1 MIVGVRIVFFF
12 FQFLILVT
20 AILKMGDDDEY
31 MKLMEIQRR
40 NFETQFGSLTDM
52 GFKDKFRVRNTGE
65 MSDDK
70 SDEVD
75 EQSYTD
81 DSSDD
86 RESENS
92 DDSSESDDS
101 DSKDVRNVLASG
113 PKIVKLTDS
122 FNQPP
127 RTISKAD
134 KKLLRSGRAPT
145 LSEID
150 AKEKQLSKLTAKQS
164 AKAAQEDSENLEND
178 VKLQR
183 LLQESHILADQLEY
197 SGADLTLQ
205 TIDYED
211 PTGKARKKALDSRMR
226 TISALNSS
234 TGGLPKKLEKMPMK
248 MRKGMIKTHEQRVK
262 RYEEEAKNAGIVLS
276 KVKKGQIRDL
286 GKTSNLIEKL
296 GTTAKSKAK
305 RQRGLKIHSIG
316 KSTRN
321 GLVIAQADIDR
332 INNKG
337 KHMKSKKRR

>member
-1 MIVGVRIVFFF
+1 
-12 FQFLILVT
+12 
-20 AILKMGDDDEY
+20 MGDDDEY

-40 NFETQFGSLTDM
+40 NFESQFGSLQDM
-52 GFKDKFRVRNTGE
+52 GFKDKSKRAKGRKS
-65 MSDDK
+65 SDS

-75 EQSYTD
+75 EV
-81 DSSDD
+81 
-86 RESENS
+86 SENDS
-92 DDSSESDDS
+92 DDSENDSDDS
-101 DSKDVRNVLASG
+101 KNGFDSEEEDISISLSDSDASEAESEPEQAA
-113 PKIVKLTDS
+113 PKVVKLTDS

-145 LSEID
+145 LREIET
-150 AKEKQLSKLTAKQS
+150 KEKELSKLSAKQS
-164 AKAAQEDSENLEND
+164 AKAAKEDSENLEND

-183 LLQESHILADQLEY
+183 LLQESHILASQLEY

-226 TISALNSS
+226 TISALNSA

-276 KVKKGQIRDL
+276 KVKKGQLRDL
-286 GKTSNLIEKL
+286 GKSSNLIEKL
-296 GTTAKSKAK
+296 GTGSKTKAN

-337 KHMKSKKRR
+337 KKFSKKKSRR